1 MNVALWIA
9 QAVLALV
16 FLGAGTLKLTQSR
29 DQLITRLGGWVED
42 YPAGA
47 IKAIGAAEIL
57 GAVGLTAPPALHIL
71 PVLAPLAAGG
81 LALVMIGAII
91 THARRG
97 EYSKVA
103 VNVVLAGLAIVVAW
117 GRFGPYRS

>member
-1 MNVALWIA
+1 MNMALWIV

-29 DQLITRLGGWVED
+29 EQLIPRVGGWVEN
-42 YPAGA
+42 YSPGA
-47 IKAIGAAEIL
+47 IKAIGGAEVL
-57 GAVGLTAPPALHIL
+57 GAIGLIAPPAVHIL

-81 LALVMIGAII
+81 LVVVMIGAII
-91 THARRG
+91 THAQRG

-103 VNVVLAGLAIVVAW
+103 VNFVLAVLAILVAW
-117 GRFGPYRS
+117 GRFGPYRF